1 MKVFQSH
8 PNRIDESVVEDF
20 KDAES
25 GEEYRYAYADEH
37 LNTWIAL
44 QIKAIREKRGL
55 KQSELA
61 ELIGTQQPGIAR
73 LENVNYSNWKTETL
87 KKVARAL
94 GVRLKISFETFGSL
108 LDEDATFDRGSLE
121 RPTFKDDPAF
131 KETEL
136 REQAVA
142 GIAMP
147 QLGAFRK
154 PTNPFVP
161 LQIEAPDEESR
172 LTQQTNVARLEDKK
186 HGDTGRQNR

>member
-1 MKVFQSH
+1 MKVFRSH
-8 PNRIDESVVEDF
+8 SNRIDESVVEDF

-44 QIKAIREKRGL
+44 QIKAIRELRGL
-55 KQSELA
+55 TQSELA

-108 LDEDATFDRGSLE
+108 LDEDATFDRESLE
-121 RPTFKDDPAF
+121 RPMFADDPAF
-131 KETEL
+131 KESEV
-136 REQAVA
+136 RERA
-142 GIAMP
+142 IA
-147 QLGAFRK
+147 
-154 PTNPFVP
+154 
-161 LQIEAPDEESR
+161 
-172 LTQQTNVARLEDKK
+172 
-186 HGDTGRQNR
+186 